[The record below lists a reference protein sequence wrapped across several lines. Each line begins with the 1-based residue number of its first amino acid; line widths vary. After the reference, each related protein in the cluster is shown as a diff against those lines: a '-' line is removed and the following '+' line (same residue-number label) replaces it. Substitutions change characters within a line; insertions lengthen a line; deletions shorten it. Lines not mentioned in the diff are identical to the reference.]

1 MGSLYRYIK
10 NKSKR
15 INKAVCL
22 CLVAALF
29 VGGGFMG
36 INSFK
41 AEQRSLD
48 ATDGEGRTVSLDI
61 LTSGNAAIE
70 SESGVKQNQG
80 GEGVETAPAAGA
92 MTIDAKSA
100 VLMDAASGKVLFA
113 QNENEQLPPASVTKV
128 MTMLLVLEAVDSG
141 KISLDDTVTISERAA
156 SMGGSQMYME
166 VGEQH
171 TLEEIMKGVAMVSAN
186 DGCVAAAEYLCGSVE
201 IFVEN
206 MNKRAAELG
215 MQNTNFVNTNGLPAA
230 NHYSSAYDIALMSR
244 ELMKHIDGH
253 TWFTTW
259 QDKIMVGLPGKQT
272 EFGLTNTNKLIKQ
285 YPGAIG
291 LKTGY
296 TSDAGYCLSGAATRD
311 NTTLIAVVM
320 GCKTTDIRLKEI
332 SKLLDY
338 GFANYDTA
346 IVAEKDQVMGEI
358 LLEKGSPEKINAV
371 AAEKQ
376 AILVGKGEAGS
387 VTSSAVIWDTVE
399 LPLAAGD
406 QVGELSIFKGEE
418 EIAKVPLVAEKSADK
433 VGIIEIYR
441 RMLLK
446 LVK

>member
-1 MGSLYRYIK
+1 
-10 NKSKR
+10 
-15 INKAVCL
+15 
-22 CLVAALF
+22 
-29 VGGGFMG
+29 
-36 INSFK
+36 
-41 AEQRSLD
+41 
-48 ATDGEGRTVSLDI
+48 
-61 LTSGNAAIE
+61 
-70 SESGVKQNQG
+70 
-80 GEGVETAPAAGA
+80 
-92 MTIDAKSA
+92 
-100 VLMDAASGKVLFA
+100 
-113 QNENEQLPPASVTKV
+113 
-128 MTMLLVLEAVDSG
+128 
-141 KISLDDTVTISERAA
+141 
-156 SMGGSQMYME
+156 
-166 VGEQH
+166 
-171 TLEEIMKGVAMVSAN
+171 
-186 DGCVAAAEYLCGSVE
+186 
-201 IFVEN
+201 
-206 MNKRAAELG
+206 
-215 MQNTNFVNTNGLPAA
+215 
-230 NHYSSAYDIALMSR
+230 
-244 ELMKHIDGH
+244 
-253 TWFTTW
+253 
-259 QDKIMVGLPGKQT
+259 VGLPGKQT